1 MSSNEIK
8 TWTPW
13 TDWTPASL
21 WTISLP
27 RVGCATKVIRFWI
40 QSWRRTLTPPQTSF
54 FNTHKHILVC
64 YKSGKKEMCP
74 PNLTDRKR
82 ITHRVSLAVS
92 SSLPSSLQ
100 AEWCICVLH
109 RSLIQLCFNESKP
122 LYLVK
127 ANLCSKIMFI
137 SLHLIYWCFKAPKNL
152 SNICITFFSRR

>member
-1 MSSNEIK
+1 MNRVDTSS
-8 TWTPW
+8 PPF
-13 TDWTPASL
+13 D

-54 FNTHKHILVC
+54 FNTNTSRFVIKVE
-64 YKSGKKEMCP
+64 KKEMCP
-74 PNLTDRKR
+74 PNLTDRKQ

-109 RSLIQLCFNESKP
+109 RSLIQLCLNESKP

-137 SLHLIYWCFKAPKNL
+137 SLRLTYWCFKAPKNL